1 MMHSVVA
8 PHGDGFAIGTTYA
21 EYQSG
26 KVVNQIVKEFDGFLG
41 KLVELLYRS
50 DDRTYYVIQS

>member
-26 KVVNQIVKEFDGFLG
+26 KVVNQIVKEFNGFLN
-41 KLVELLYRS
+41 KLVEILAKKN
-50 DDRTYYVIQS
+50 